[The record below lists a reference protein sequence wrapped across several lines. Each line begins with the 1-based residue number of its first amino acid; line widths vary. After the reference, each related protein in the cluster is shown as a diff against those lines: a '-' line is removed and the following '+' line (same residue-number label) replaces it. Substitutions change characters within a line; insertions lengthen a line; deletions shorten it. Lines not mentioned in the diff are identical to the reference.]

1 MSDIVTVDYLL
12 NLLQRASSNGFGN
25 AKIKCQDGYLHTD
38 EISISPEE
46 IKLRGYLFNHSPTEK
61 VKEFKKDIE
70 KAVEKFYGI

>member
-12 NLLQRASSNGFGN
+12 TLLQRASSNGFGS

-46 IKLRGYLFNHSPTEK
+46 IKLKGYLFHYPPSKK
-61 VKEFKKDIE
+61 VQEFKSDIE